1 MCKFQIKTF
10 QNSAKILTE
19 MDSDKKSDGSSSD
32 FTDSEDNLPV
42 NHLKT
47 VRPENSTEIVNTD
60 DPDGERLD
68 LKMTVETAGDT
79 EDENETPN
87 TKSNLLIDIYFG
99 DVFHRYINSD

>member
-1 MCKFQIKTF
+1 MLCKFQIKSF
-10 QNSAKILTE
+10 RKSADILIK

-79 EDENETPN
+79 DDENETLN
-87 TKSNLLIDIYFG
+87 TKSNLLIY
-99 DVFHRYINSD
+99 VFFRNFFLRISK